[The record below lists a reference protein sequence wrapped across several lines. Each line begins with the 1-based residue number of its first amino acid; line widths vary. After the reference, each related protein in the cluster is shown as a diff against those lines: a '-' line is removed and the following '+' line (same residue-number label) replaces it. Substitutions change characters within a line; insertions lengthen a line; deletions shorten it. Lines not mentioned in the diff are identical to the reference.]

1 MNTSEFVLL
10 FLLALVAL
18 LFVIGGLLKLYY
30 LSNVDQYDDVQDK
43 ASDTKSNIRY
53 LDDTVQQRRES
64 NGDF

>member
-10 FLLALVAL
+10 FLLASVAL

-30 LSNVDQYDDVQDK
+30 LSNVDEYDDVQDK
-43 ASDTKSNIRY
+43 ASDTESNIRY

>member
-10 FLLALVAL
+10 FPLASIAS

-64 NGDF
+64 DRDL

>member
-18 LFVIGGLLKLYY
+18 LFVIGGLLKLHY
-30 LSNVDQYDDVQDK
+30 LNNVSQYDVQDK
-43 ASDTKSNIRY
+43 ASDTESNIRY